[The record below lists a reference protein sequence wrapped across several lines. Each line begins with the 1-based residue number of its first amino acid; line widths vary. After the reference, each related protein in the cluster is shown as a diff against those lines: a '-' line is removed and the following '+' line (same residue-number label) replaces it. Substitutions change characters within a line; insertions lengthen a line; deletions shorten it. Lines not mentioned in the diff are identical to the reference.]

1 MQRQSATEQLRF
13 QGLGKRSV
21 TASFDGGTITSDAGA
36 LLLRAVEA
44 ARGIIGKF
52 ATCFIDHRD
61 QRYVEHSVWSMI
73 AQRVYGLCLGYEDV
87 VDHDRLRED
96 PLIATLC
103 EQPDVE
109 GSGRRRDRD
118 RGKPLAGKSTLN
130 RLETA
135 VPALSSRYK
144 KIGWDEAA
152 IARSFVDV
160 FLSSYQ
166 SEPQQI
172 VLDLDATDDPLHGHQ
187 EGRFFHGYYDCY
199 CYLPLYIFCEDHLL
213 CAKLREADG
222 GESRGAQQELERIVA
237 QIRERWPQVQ
247 ILIRGDSG
255 FSADQLMSWCERNDV
270 EYVLGIAQNKRLL
283 RRLQRDLDIAGRQY
297 GRTGEPVRRFKDF
310 TYRTLKSWSRRRRVI
325 GKAEFLAKGANPRFV
340 VTSLSKKTIDA
351 QQLYEQ
357 TYCARGEME
366 NRIKEQQ
373 LYLFADRTSSHT
385 MHANQLRLWL
395 SSIAYLLMSE
405 LRRRALHDTELASA
419 QCDTIRL
426 KLLKTGAQVHLS
438 VRRISLRL
446 ASSYPYQQVFR
457 QAYANLSRA
466 GPNLA

>member
-1 MQRQSATEQLRF
+1 MRTQSVTEQLSF

-21 TASFDGGTITSDAGA
+21 TASFNGGTISSDGGA
-36 LLLRAVEA
+36 LLLRAVETG
-44 ARGIIGKF
+44 RGIISKF
-52 ATCFIDHRD
+52 AACFIDLRN
-61 QRYVEHSVWSMI
+61 QRYVEHSLWSLI

-103 EQPDVE
+103 ERPDVE
-109 GSGRRRDRD
+109 GQQRRQERD

-135 VPALSSRYK
+135 VPNLTSRYK
-144 KIGWDEAA
+144 KIGWDETA
-152 IARSFVDV
+152 IARSLVDV
-160 FLSSYQ
+160 FLSSFE
-166 SEPQQI
+166 SPPPHI

-199 CYLPLYIFCEDHLL
+199 CYLPLYVFCDDHLL
-213 CAKLREADG
+213 CAKLREANG
-222 GESRGAQQELERIVA
+222 GESKGAREELQRIVA
-237 QIRERWPQVQ
+237 QIRERWPQVE
-247 ILIRGDSG
+247 ILVRGDSG
-255 FSADQLMSWCERNDV
+255 FCGDELMSWCERNNV
-270 EYVLGIAQNKRLL
+270 EYVLGIGQNKRLQ
-283 RRLQRDLDIAGRQY
+283 RRLQKDLDIAGRQY
-297 GRTGEPVRRFKDF
+297 ERTAQPVRRFKDF

-325 GKAEFLAKGANPRFV
+325 GKAEFLHKGPNPRFV

-357 TYCARGEME
+357 TYCARGDME

-385 MHANQLRLWL
+385 MHANQLRLWF
-395 SSIAYLLMSE
+395 SSIAYLLLSE
-405 LRRRALHDTELASA
+405 LRRRALHDTELATG

-426 KLLKTGAQVHLS
+426 KLLKIGAQVHVS
-438 VRRISLRL
+438 VRRITVRL
-446 ASSYPYQQVFR
+446 ASSYPYQELFR
-457 QAYANLSRA
+457 QAHANLTRA
-466 GPNLA
+466 GPIPA

>member
-1 MQRQSATEQLRF
+1 MRTQSVTKQLSF

-36 LLLRAVEA
+36 LLLRAVETT
-44 ARGIIGKF
+44 RGIISKF
-52 ATCFIDHRD
+52 ADCFIDLRN
-61 QRYVEHSVWSMI
+61 QRYVEHSLWSLI

-87 VDHDRLRED
+87 VDHERLRED

-109 GSGRRRDRD
+109 GRERRHKRD

-135 VPALSSRYK
+135 VPNLTSRYK
-144 KIGWDEAA
+144 KIGWDQSA
-152 IARSFVDV
+152 IARCFVDV
-160 FLSSYQ
+160 FLSSF
-166 SEPQQI
+166 EKPPQHI
-172 VLDLDATDDPLHGHQ
+172 VLDLDDTDDPLHGHQ

-199 CYLPLYIFCEDHLL
+199 CYLPLYVFCGDHLL
-213 CAKLREADG
+213 CAKLREASG
-222 GESRGAQQELERIVA
+222 GESNDARQELHRIVA
-237 QIRERWPQVQ
+237 QIRACWPQVQ
-247 ILIRGDSG
+247 ILVRADSG
-255 FSADQLMSWCERNDV
+255 FCTDELMSWCERNEV
-270 EYVLGIAQNKRLL
+270 EYVLGLARNKRLL

-297 GRTGEPVRRFKDF
+297 QRTGQPVRRFKDF
-310 TYRTLKSWSRRRRVI
+310 TYRTLKSWSRRRRVV

-385 MHANQLRLWL
+385 MHANQLRLWF
-395 SSIAYLLMSE
+395 SSIAYLLLSE
-405 LRRRALHDTELASA
+405 LRRRALHDTELATA

-426 KLLKTGAQVHLS
+426 KLLKIGAQVHIS
-438 VRRISLRL
+438 VRRIVLRL
-446 ASSYPYQQVFR
+446 ASSYPYQQVFC
-457 QAYANLSRA
+457 QAYANLTRA
-466 GPNLA
+466 GPQPA